1 MKRIYSTFLSLVLL
15 ANPVA
20 VFAHAGHGDEFKHDA
35 AQPTEGI
42 QVDAT
47 TAQKIGIKIEPV
59 VKKSL
64 AIAIKATGQIEPLPN
79 GKVKV
84 TTPIRGTLISLL
96 VQAGDIVE
104 VGQVLAVLSSPE
116 LTDLRVN
123 ALEKQVDSVASVQEA
138 IANLELAQQ
147 NYANQQQIVEA
158 ELRQAETE
166 LTIDQERYDRD
177 RELLAQGAI
186 AQRQLQES
194 ESKLAA
200 ARSSLSRASSRLP
213 LLEAAAQVKKTEA
226 ILEAAQSR
234 VALSGT
240 AYESRLRQLDSAA
253 DPDGNVTISAP
264 IAGTIA
270 DREATIGESVEA
282 AGKSI
287 MTIVDERKVLATANI
302 YEKDINQVRI
312 GQQVNLKVAGSPPNI
327 TFKGRVTTIGTVVG
341 EGRVIPVK
349 AEISNFNGQLKSGM
363 FAEMQVLTDKAL
375 APVLAIPSMAVVE
388 VQGKQVVYVQNGD
401 SFQSTEVRLG
411 NTSGEF
417 VEVKSGLFEGDQ
429 IVTQGAP
436 LLFAQSLRGDPKK
449 ESDKSQEGEKVVISS
464 NAIVATTATIALPW
478 WLFAAAGG
486 FITVSLGAAFW
497 LGRRSKPEILSTH
510 SSYFSNNGKSLV
522 LSSHDLLSTE
532 TVDKDQSK

>member
-20 VFAHAGHGDEFKHDA
+20 VFAHAGHGDEFKSDTT
-35 AQPTEGI
+35 QSTEGI
-42 QVDAT
+42 QIDAT

-59 VKKSL
+59 AKKSL

-104 VGQVLAVLSSPE
+104 AGQVLAVLSSPE

-138 IANLELAQQ
+138 GANLELAQQ

-166 LTIDQERYDRD
+166 LEIDQERYDRD

-186 AQRQLQES
+186 AQRQLRES
-194 ESKLAA
+194 ETKLAA

-312 GQQVNLKVAGSPPNI
+312 GQQVNLKVAGSPPNV
-327 TFKGRVTTIGTVVG
+327 TFRGRVTTIGTVVG
-341 EGRVIPVK
+341 EARVIPVK

-375 APVLAIPSMAVVE
+375 APVLTIPSMAIVE
-388 VQGKQVVYVQNGD
+388 AQGKQVVYVQNGD
-401 SFQSTEVRLG
+401 SFQPTEVKLG
-411 NTSGEF
+411 STSGELI
-417 VEVKSGLFEGDQ
+417 EVKSGLFEGDQ
-429 IVTQGAP
+429 IVTQGA
-436 LLFAQSLRGDPKK
+436 LLLYAQSLRGDPKK
-449 ESDKSQEGEKVVISS
+449 ESDKSKEEGKSIVSS
-464 NAIVATTATIALPW
+464 NAIALPW

-486 FITVSLGAAFW
+486 FISVSLGAAFW

-510 SSYFSNNGKSLV
+510 SSYFSNNGKLLFPSDYD
-522 LSSHDLLSTE
+522 LSATE
-532 TVDKDQSK
+532 LANKDKLK